1 MLRSARASRAVCR
14 ALAANISLLKQV
26 TRSAGRR
33 TVHARAR
40 VLPRRQNLVTLIE
53 RRYRRIVLSSE
64 AETSLTISAMK
75 AFLLFCVVLL
85 GSTLSIFAAD
95 KVAEKLK
102 PAPDVI
108 TPDALL
114 AHIKIL
120 SSDEFEGRSPGSK
133 GEELSIKY
141 ISDQFKAAGLQ
152 PENPDGSYFQEVPLA
167 GIKSDPKVVLTVV
180 GKPPMELKFPDDFV
194 ASSARLQPEIKI
206 DNSDLVFVGY
216 GVVAPEYGWDDYKGI
231 DVRGKTILM
240 LINDPAV
247 PDPKDP
253 SRLDEKM
260 FKGKAMT
267 YYGRWTYKYE
277 IAAQKGA
284 AAAIIIHET
293 EPAAYPWQV
302 VRSSWAKENFEL
314 DNRNKN
320 MDAVSA
326 RSWITLDVAKKLFAG
341 CGQDFDALKKSAI
354 TKEFRP
360 VALTAKAN
368 IDIKQTLR
376 SFKSHN
382 VIGKF
387 EGADPTLK
395 DEYIIFTAHWDHLG
409 RHTELQGDQIFNGA
423 VDNASGDAAVIALA
437 SAFPKADPPP
447 RRSIL
452 FMCTT
457 AEEAGLLGAKWY
469 AEHPLYPLEK
479 TLADINID
487 SMNVWGKARDI
498 EDVSYGVSTMD
509 DALVAAAQ
517 RQGRTAIPN
526 SRPEKGAIY
535 RADNFEFSKVGVP
548 SLYIGKG
555 EHLLSRPEN
564 APLRS
569 DEFDLHDYHQ
579 VTDEVHADWDLSG
592 AGQDV
597 DLLFEVGYQIVN
609 ADKFP
614 EWKPGVEFKPKRD
627 AMMNK

>member
-1 MLRSARASRAVCR
+1 MVA
-14 ALAANISLLKQV
+14 
-26 TRSAGRR
+26 
-33 TVHARAR
+33 
-40 VLPRRQNLVTLIE
+40 
-53 RRYRRIVLSSE
+53 
-64 AETSLTISAMK
+64 
-75 AFLLFCVVLL
+75 
-85 GSTLSIFAAD
+85 TLSIFAED

-102 PAPDVI
+102 PALDVI

-120 SSDEFEGRSPGSK
+120 ASDEFEGRAPGSK
-133 GEELSIKY
+133 GEELSTKY
-141 ISDQFKAAGLQ
+141 IADQFRAIGLK
-152 PENPDGSYFQEVPLA
+152 PGNPDGTYIQEVPLA
-167 GIKSDPKVVLTVV
+167 GIKSDPRMQFVVN
-180 GKPPMELKFPDDFV
+180 GKPPMDLKFADDFV
-194 ASSARLQPEIKI
+194 ASSARLQNEIKI
-206 DNSDLVFVGY
+206 DNSDIVFVGY
-216 GVVAPEYGWDDYKGI
+216 GVVAPEYGWDDYKGV

-253 SRLDEKM
+253 SKLDEKM

-267 YYGRWTYKYE
+267 YSGRWTYKYE

-293 EPAAYPWQV
+293 VPAAYPWQV
-302 VRSSWAKENFEL
+302 VKSSWSKENFEL
-314 DNRNKN
+314 DNPDKN
-320 MDAVSA
+320 MGAVPVRA
-326 RSWITLDVAKKLFAG
+326 WITLDVAKKLLAD
-341 CGQDFDALKKSAI
+341 CGQDFDALKKASVS
-354 TKEFRP
+354 KDFRP
-360 VALTAKAN
+360 VQLVPRFRKEMIPVTAN

-395 DEYIIFTAHWDHLG
+395 DEYIIYTAHWDHLG
-409 RHTELQGDQIFNGA
+409 HHPELQGDQIFNGA

-437 SAFPKADPPP
+437 SAFPQAGSPP

-498 EDVSYGVSTMD
+498 EDVSYGFSTMD
-509 DALVAAAQ
+509 DALAAAAQ
-517 RQGRTAIPN
+517 RQGRKAIPN

-535 RADNFEFSKVGVP
+535 RADNLEFSKAGVP

-555 EHLLSRPEN
+555 EHLMSRPEN
-564 APLRS
+564 GPLRS
-569 DEFDLHDYHQ
+569 DEFDLKDYHQ

-592 AGQDV
+592 AVQDV
-597 DLLFEVGYQIVN
+597 DLLFEVGYQIAN

-614 EWKPGVEFKPKRD
+614 EWKPGNEFKPKRD
-627 AMMNK
+627 AMLKK